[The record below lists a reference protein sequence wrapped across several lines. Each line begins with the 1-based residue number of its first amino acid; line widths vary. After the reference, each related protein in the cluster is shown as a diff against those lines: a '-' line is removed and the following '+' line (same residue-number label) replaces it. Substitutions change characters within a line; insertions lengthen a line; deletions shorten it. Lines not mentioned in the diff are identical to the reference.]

1 MHATAPPGATFDR
14 LRAPYLLGWTR
25 GIGVVV
31 AGLEGRFADAV
42 PLREEGEA
50 ILCATRCA

>member
-1 MHATAPPGATFDR
+1 VHATAPPGATFDR